1 MQIHDRK
8 RSSFGGLQEPVASG
22 PAPGQE
28 KHMKTQSKTLLVYAF
43 LLLIPGLASVLY
55 DPVQGAVALYLKG
68 KTGLIVCGVAALLAV
83 VMARLVVA
91 GVPWARWGG
100 LILSFLL
107 LAQSGPKAF
116 SIAKA
121 VSAGTKDGHFW
132 YQAALFAV
140 IAAISL
146 WATVSQFVSM
156 RLGGTRPQ
164 A

>member
-1 MQIHDRK
+1 
-8 RSSFGGLQEPVASG
+8 
-22 PAPGQE
+22 
-28 KHMKTQSKTLLVYAF
+28 MKTQSKILLAYAF

-55 DPVQGAVALYLKG
+55 DPIQGAVALYLKG
-68 KTGLIVCGVAALLAV
+68 KTGLIVCGVAAVLAV
-83 VMARLVVA
+83 AMARMVTA
-91 GVPWARWGG
+91 GVPWARWAG

-121 VSAGTKDGHFW
+121 VSAGTKEGHFW
-132 YQAALFAV
+132 YQATLFAV

-146 WATVSQFVSM
+146 WATVGQFVSM

>member
-1 MQIHDRK
+1 
-8 RSSFGGLQEPVASG
+8 
-22 PAPGQE
+22 
-28 KHMKTQSKTLLVYAF
+28 
-43 LLLIPGLASVLY
+43 VLY
-55 DPVQGAVALYLKG
+55 DPIQGAVALYLKG
-68 KTGLIVCGVAALLAV
+68 KTGLIVCGVAAVLAV
-83 VMARLVVA
+83 AMARLVTA
-91 GVPWARWGG
+91 GVPWARWAG

-121 VSAGTKDGHFW
+121 VSAGTKEGHFW
-132 YQAALFAV
+132 YQGTLFAV

-146 WATVSQFVSM
+146 WATVGQFVSM